1 MQHTAGVPMKRE
13 KQTVTIRVHGIVQG
27 VGFRFTARTLANM
40 HGVTGWVA
48 NRSDGSVAIAATG
61 TAEQLAAFR
70 AALRS
75 SRVGRG
81 IDRWEEECVPVV
93 DAVGGFHIRD

>member
-1 MQHTAGVPMKRE
+1 MKRE
-13 KQTVTIRVHGIVQG
+13 KQTVAIRVHGIVQG

-40 HGVTGWVA
+40 HGVAGWVA
-48 NRSDGSVAIAATG
+48 NRSDGSVSMEATG

-75 SRVGRG
+75 SRVGHG
-81 IDRWEEECVPVV
+81 IDRWEEEGRTVSSAPLH
-93 DAVGGFHIRD
+93 FEIR

>member
-1 MQHTAGVPMKRE
+1 MKRE
-13 KQTVTIRVHGIVQG
+13 KQTVAIRVHGIVQG

-48 NRSDGSVAIAATG
+48 NRSDGSVSMEATG

-81 IDRWEEECVPVV
+81 IDRWEEEGRTVSSAPLH
-93 DAVGGFHIRD
+93 FEIR